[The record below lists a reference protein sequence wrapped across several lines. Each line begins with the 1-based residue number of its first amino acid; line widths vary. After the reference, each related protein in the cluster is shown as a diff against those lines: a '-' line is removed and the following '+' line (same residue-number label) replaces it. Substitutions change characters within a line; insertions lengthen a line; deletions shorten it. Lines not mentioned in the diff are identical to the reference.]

1 MEITEDLLISFKKRM
16 KISHSVEDDALRD
29 ILLQSLA
36 DVTSKCGVVDLALT
50 DVNNIRARELV
61 LERSRYVYND
71 ALEFFDTNFLPQI
84 NSLALAL
91 YKPSTTQMVE
101 VER

>member
-1 MEITEDLLISFKKRM
+1 M
-16 KISHSVEDDALRD
+16 KISHSIEDDALRD

-36 DVTSKCGVVDLALT
+36 DVTSKCGIVDITLS
-50 DVNNIRARELV
+50 DVNNLRAKELV

-91 YKPSTTQMVE
+91 YKPSTTVIME
-101 VER
+101 G